1 MPKLPNIFKRLFIK
15 LQECL
20 LLNKLKKIN
29 QDKIKTKR
37 KSMLQN
43 KKKKGL
49 QALQSKPQTNKIY
62 SKELKQR
69 NFKIRKKVHYINS
82 IVAEI

>member
-1 MPKLPNIFKRLFIK
+1 
-15 LQECL
+15 
-20 LLNKLKKIN
+20 
-29 QDKIKTKR
+29 
-37 KSMLQN
+37 MLQN

-49 QALQSKPQTNKIY
+49 QALQSKPQMNKIY

-69 NFKIRKKVHYINS
+69 NFKIRKKVHCINS

>member
-1 MPKLPNIFKRLFIK
+1 
-15 LQECL
+15 
-20 LLNKLKKIN
+20 
-29 QDKIKTKR
+29 
-37 KSMLQN
+37 MLQN